1 MVIYYIIS
9 IKGKVKIITFFNN
22 TYSFIILKNIFYFK
36 FFLALVKSS
45 LDFYN
50 LTQLL
55 ILDEENADSTNLI
68 PFSAVSKPNEKV
80 DSFFFLDK
88 LSAMS
93 S

>member
-9 IKGKVKIITFFNN
+9 IKKKFKIITFFNN
-22 TYSFIILKNIFYFK
+22 TYSFIILKNIFYLN
-36 FFLALVKSS
+36 FLALVKSL

-55 ILDEENADSTNLI
+55 ILDEENADSTNFI